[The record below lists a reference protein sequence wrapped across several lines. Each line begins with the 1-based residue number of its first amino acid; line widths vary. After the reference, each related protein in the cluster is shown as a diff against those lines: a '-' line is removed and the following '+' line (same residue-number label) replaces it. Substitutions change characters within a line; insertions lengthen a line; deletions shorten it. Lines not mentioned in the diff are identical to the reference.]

1 MNHRKSVYYFSNIN
15 KGDFDT
21 DQNIR
26 TSLQVSAFY
35 NFLIVVFITMVSQSV
50 TLMAIIFGDLSGK
63 ESAVAA
69 TIVLMAFTGAFGVLR
84 QMGTVQLLID
94 EMDDKTSK
102 TNYGKE
108 VKAIPLGVLK
118 FIFAGVFVIIAI
130 FQLLALY

>member
-1 MNHRKSVYYFSNIN
+1 MFPRLT
-15 KGDFDT
+15 KGDFDM

-26 TSLQVSAFY
+26 ASLQSAALY
-35 NFLIVVFITMVSQSV
+35 NFLIIVFITMVSQSV

-63 ESAVAA
+63 ENAVAA

-118 FIFAGVFVIIAI
+118 FVFASVFVIIAI

>member
-1 MNHRKSVYYFSNIN
+1 LFPTLT
-15 KGDFDT
+15 KGDFDM

-26 TSLQVSAFY
+26 ASLQSAALY
-35 NFLIVVFITMVSQSV
+35 NFLIIVFITMVSQSV
-50 TLMAIIFGDLSGK
+50 TLMAIIFGDLAGK
-63 ESAVAA
+63 ENAVAA

-118 FIFAGVFVIIAI
+118 FVFAGVFVVIAI

>member
-1 MNHRKSVYYFSNIN
+1 MNWFRVVKNIN
-15 KGDFDT
+15 KRGNFDM

-26 TSLQVSAFY
+26 ASLQSAALY
-35 NFLIVVFITMVSQSV
+35 NFLIIVFITMVSQSV

-63 ESAVAA
+63 ENAVAA

-118 FIFAGVFVIIAI
+118 FVFAGVFVVIAI

>member
-1 MNHRKSVYYFSNIN
+1 MNLEVLVYYFFNFN
-15 KGDFDT
+15 KGDFDM

-26 TSLQVSAFY
+26 ASLQTAALY
-35 NFLIVVFITMVSQSV
+35 NFLIIVFITMVSQSI

-118 FIFAGVFVIIAI
+118 FVFAGVFVIIAI

>member
-1 MNHRKSVYYFSNIN
+1 M
-15 KGDFDT
+15 

-26 TSLQVSAFY
+26 ASLQTAALY

-50 TLMAIIFGDLSGK
+50 TLMAIVFGNLSGK
-63 ESAVAA
+63 ENAVAA

-84 QMGTVQLLID
+84 QMATAQLLIG

-118 FIFAGVFVIIAI
+118 FVFAGVFVIIAI

>member
-1 MNHRKSVYYFSNIN
+1 M
-15 KGDFDT
+15 

-26 TSLQVSAFY
+26 ASLQTAALY
-35 NFLIVVFITMVSQSV
+35 NFLIIVFITMVSQSI

-94 EMDDKTSK
+94 EMDDKTSNTK
-102 TNYGKE
+102 YGKE

-130 FQLLALY
+130 FQLIALY

>member
-1 MNHRKSVYYFSNIN
+1 M
-15 KGDFDT
+15 

-63 ESAVAA
+63 ENVVAA
-69 TIVLMAFTGAFGVLR
+69 SVVLMAFIGAFGILR
-84 QMGTVQLLID
+84 QMSTIKLLID
-94 EMDDKTSK
+94 EMDDKTSN

-108 VKAIPLGVLK
+108 VKAIPLNILK
-118 FIFAGVFVIIAI
+118 FVFAGVFVIIAI
-130 FQLLALY
+130 FQLVAIY

>member
-1 MNHRKSVYYFSNIN
+1 MNLEELVYHFFNFN
-15 KGDFDT
+15 KGDFEM

-26 TSLQVSAFY
+26 ASLQTAALY
-35 NFLIVVFITMVSQSV
+35 NFLIIVFITMVSQSI

>member
-1 MNHRKSVYYFSNIN
+1 MVYSFTNLTR
-15 KGDFDT
+15 GDFDM

-26 TSLQVSAFY
+26 ASLQTAALY
-35 NFLIVVFITMVSQSV
+35 NFLIIVFITMVSQSI

>member
-1 MNHRKSVYYFSNIN
+1 M
-15 KGDFDT
+15 

-50 TLMAIIFGDLSGK
+50 KLMAIIFGDLSGK
-63 ESAVAA
+63 ENAVAA
-69 TIVLMAFTGAFGVLR
+69 TIVLMAFTGAFGILR
-84 QMGTVQLLID
+84 QMSTIKLLVD
-94 EMDDKTSK
+94 EMDEKTSN

-108 VKAIPLGVLK
+108 VKAIPLGALK
-118 FIFAGVFVIIAI
+118 FIFSGIFVIIAI

>member
-1 MNHRKSVYYFSNIN
+1 M
-15 KGDFDT
+15 

-63 ESAVAA
+63 ENAVAA
-69 TIVLMAFTGAFGVLR
+69 TIVLMAFTGAFGILR
-84 QMGTVQLLID
+84 QMSTIKLLVD
-94 EMDDKTSK
+94 EMDEKTSN

-108 VKAIPLGVLK
+108 VKAIPLGALK
-118 FIFAGVFVIIAI
+118 FVFSGIFVIIAI

>member
-1 MNHRKSVYYFSNIN
+1 MNWITIVSNIN
-15 KGDFDT
+15 KGGFDM

-26 TSLQVSAFY
+26 ASLQSAALY
-35 NFLIVVFITMVSQSV
+35 NFLIIVFITMVSQSV

-63 ESAVAA
+63 ENAVAA
-69 TIVLMAFTGAFGVLR
+69 TIVLMAFTGAFGVFR

-118 FIFAGVFVIIAI
+118 FVFAGVFVVIAI

>member
-1 MNHRKSVYYFSNIN
+1 MNWITIVSNIN
-15 KGDFDT
+15 KGGFDM

-26 TSLQVSAFY
+26 ASLQSAALY
-35 NFLIVVFITMVSQSV
+35 NFLIIVFITMVSQSV

-63 ESAVAA
+63 ENAVAA

-118 FIFAGVFVIIAI
+118 FVFAGVFVVIAI

>member
-1 MNHRKSVYYFSNIN
+1 MDFLLYSDLNYWLLILPILALSGYVQYQLKSKFKKFSRQTLSIN
-15 KGDFDT
+15 
-21 DQNIR
+21 
-26 TSLQVSAFY
+26 
-35 NFLIVVFITMVSQSV
+35 
-50 TLMAIIFGDLSGK
+50 LSGK

>member
-1 MNHRKSVYYFSNIN
+1 M
-15 KGDFDT
+15 GDFDM

-26 TSLQVSAFY
+26 ASLQTAALY
-35 NFLIVVFITMVSQSV
+35 NFLIIVFITMVSQSV